1 MTNKYKSAL
10 NSNINFIQ
18 VKLFDFND
26 GKINREKIILE
37 RLNKSPEIEN
47 INKELFLDEN
57 NVFSYVNPV
66 CPVCGS
72 HKIIKKGN
80 IVKNKQNINGK
91 TTTFKEQQ
99 YQCKKCGKKFGIHN
113 NPLIGKHKQFLQE
126 IIDKIPSVMKI
137 GYQSLRKISEYFQ
150 TFLGITVSHQTIKNW
165 SNKNHTEKI
174 ENEKFDYSGYYL
186 YDEQFL
192 RLNGIRHYRLTLYD
206 SILNVPVAEKIVR
219 RRIPENTKKFIKE
232 STKNKPFICLTTDLF
247 PMYRNVA
254 DELGVKHQLCIFHL
268 FKTINH
274 KIKTYCRKN
283 KLNKNEKQ
291 VIYDNA
297 EKLKNCF
304 RQNSSKDAINKF
316 KQYLQNYTAI
326 PVVLKD
332 FIRKHII
339 NHFQRYIEYLDD
351 ENIEKT
357 SNKVENYY
365 RQTNPEKI
373 KKTYKTKQGILTFLH
388 YQMKKWTKKHGK
400 IK

>member
-18 VKLFDFND
+18 VKLFDFDD
-26 GKINREKIILE
+26 GKINREKIISE
-37 RLNKSPEIEN
+37 RLNKVPEIEN

-91 TTTFKEQQ
+91 TTKFKEQQ
-99 YQCKKCGKKFGIHN
+99 YQCKKCGKKFGIYN
-113 NPLIGKHKQFLQE
+113 NPVIGKHKQFLQE
-126 IIDKIPSVMKI
+126 IIDKIPSAMEI

-150 TFLGITVSHQTIKNW
+150 IFLGITVSHQTIKNW

-174 ENEKFDYSGYYL
+174 ENEKLDYSGYYL

-219 RRIPENTKKFIKE
+219 RRIPENTKKFIQE
-232 STKNKPFICLTTDLF
+232 NTKNKPFICLTTDLF

-254 DELGVKHQLCIFHL
+254 DELGVKHQLCISIYL
-268 FKTINH
+268 
-274 KIKTYCRKN
+274 
-283 KLNKNEKQ
+283 KQ
-291 VIYDNA
+291 
-297 EKLKNCF
+297 
-304 RQNSSKDAINKF
+304 
-316 KQYLQNYTAI
+316 
-326 PVVLKD
+326 
-332 FIRKHII
+332 
-339 NHFQRYIEYLDD
+339 
-351 ENIEKT
+351 
-357 SNKVENYY
+357 
-365 RQTNPEKI
+365 
-373 KKTYKTKQGILTFLH
+373 
-388 YQMKKWTKKHGK
+388 
-400 IK
+400 